1 MTQITSNHINTATI
15 HMVTINKADIPSG
28 GMKSYK
34 QADDS
39 IILITR
45 DDNSFQAFDG
55 KCPHAG
61 ADLGEGL
68 RCGNRVVCPWHHAT
82 FDSRDGT
89 LLEPVATEG
98 LTQYQL
104 TDDGDNLIVDTTAKI
119 DKTVKNDQLIDS
131 HTVIVG
137 GGAAGFMTAHHLRQM
152 GYGGAITL
160 ISADDK
166 APYNRPL
173 LSKAFL
179 AGNMPEEK
187 LMLGGTDWAEKN
199 NVTLRLNQSV
209 SEVLPNQ
216 RTLIIN
222 SASSDGQAAG
232 SERLSADFVVVATGA
247 SPIVPPITGANL
259 DGVYTLRSM
268 ADAKQIKA
276 ATHDQHVVVVGT
288 GFIGMEVASAL
299 AQAGTT
305 ASITVIGQDQRV
317 MGNIVSETVSNALIK
332 LHEDNGIKFILN
344 ATVNEILAVDSN
356 DSDTNSIDMSATF
369 SQVAGVSLA
378 NGEQLIADIV
388 ILGTGVA
395 PRTELLSEVC
405 DPDGVPVDRHLQL
418 RDGVYALG
426 DIAKADGHLGRLRIE
441 HWRVALQHGL
451 VTAAAI
457 LEDDSVHALDERVP
471 FFWTMQ
477 YGKSL
482 RYTGHAVTPDHNI
495 LLGSPDSL
503 NYIEYYFDDAGENTR
518 ASAASTL
525 GRDKELV
532 AFAELLRCGHAPTRA
547 QINAGFNLIEQ
558 AQALSC

>member
-1 MTQITSNHINTATI
+1 MTNATI
-15 HMVTINKADIPSG
+15 DTVTINKADIASG

-34 QADDS
+34 QDDDS

-45 DDNSFQAFDG
+45 DDDEFQAFDG

-61 ADLGEGL
+61 ADLGTGL

-89 LLEPVATEG
+89 LLEPVATAG
-98 LTQYQL
+98 LTQYEVTDNGESL
-104 TDDGDNLIVDTTAKI
+104 TVNTSAKI
-119 DKTVKNDQLIDS
+119 DKKITNDKLIDT
-131 HTVIVG
+131 HTLIVG
-137 GGAAGFMTAHHLRQM
+137 GGAAGFMTAHQLRNT
-152 GYGGAITL
+152 GYGGKITL

-179 AGNMPEEK
+179 VGNMPEEK
-187 LMLGGTDWAEKN
+187 LLLGGADWASKYDIN
-199 NVTLRLNQSV
+199 LRLNQTV
-209 SEVLPNQ
+209 SEVLPNE
-216 RTLIIN
+216 RTIIIKDKN
-222 SASSDGQAAG
+222 GHSDRQT
-232 SERLSADFVVVATGA
+232 ADFLVVATGA
-247 SPIVPPITGANL
+247 EPNVPPFKGAEL

-268 ADAKQIKA
+268 EDAKLIKA
-276 ATHDQHVVVVGT
+276 ASHDQRVVIIGT

-305 ASITVIGQDQRV
+305 ASITIIGQDHRV
-317 MGNIVSETVSNALIK
+317 MGNIVSETVNNALIK
-332 LHEDNGIKFILN
+332 LHEENGIQFVFD
-344 ATVNEILAVDSN
+344 ASVTEIVEVEKADETSDSN
-356 DSDTNSIDMSATF
+356 F
-369 SQVAGVSLA
+369 SQVGAIKLA
-378 NGEQLIADIV
+378 NGEQVDADIV

-395 PRTELLSEVC
+395 PRIELFEEVNA
-405 DPDGVPVDRHLQL
+405 PDGVQVDEHLQL
-418 RDGVYALG
+418 REGVYALG
-426 DIAKADGHLGRLRIE
+426 DIAKASGQMGRMRIE

-457 LEDDSVHALDERVP
+457 LNDDNVDSLEARIP

-482 RYTGHAVTPDHNI
+482 RYSGHAATPDHNI
-495 LLGSPDSL
+495 LFGSPDTL
-503 NYIEYYFDDAGENTR
+503 DYIEYYFDDDGEDTR

-532 AFAELLRCGHAPTRA
+532 AFSELLRRGHAPTRA
-547 QINAGFNLIEQ
+547 QLKAGFNIIDQ
-558 AQALSC
+558 AQALSP